1 MQTQA
6 RHETLIE
13 KTSAFK
19 ILYQKQLLTKER
31 AEEIVQQERAALAKE
46 TKTTASTI
54 TPLITSTVCSSLTIT
69 DYFTLSQAMRSWS
82 SSE

>member
-46 TKTTASTI
+46 TKATASTVY
-54 TPLITSTVCSSLTIT
+54 TSHHLDRVRLH
-69 DYFTLSQAMRSWS
+69 
-82 SSE
+82 